1 MQKEIKGLYTIYGM
15 WLFFG
20 IIGMIFISF
29 NIPRALQ
36 ENDTVGIVFSIVF
49 GIIFLAMILGFGHL
63 IRVAPKKVQE
73 KYQDIFNHYPE
84 LEENVELFKENAT
97 AVDKLNQ
104 LYLYREAIFNTQYGR
119 FVNPIFLNEIQALGV
134 RIKWVRNG
142 KVRSKNLFLLSRE
155 GEKEF
160 EFDLGM
166 VTPPKY
172 EQLILFLHAVV
183 DVKPDLEFFN
193 EVEDWSKKQALERLV
208 FVFQNFLKGTFNFL
222 STFKNQNLYVF
233 YWIDWLELVLHKIV
247 RLKSHFDI
255 IIKT

>member
-29 NIPRALQ
+29 NLPSALQ
-36 ENDTVGIVFSIVF
+36 KNDTVGIVFSIVF

-104 LYLYREAIFNTQYGR
+104 LYLYREAIFNTEYGR
-119 FVNPIFLNEIQALGV
+119 FVNPIFLDEIQALGV

-166 VTPPKY
+166 VTPVKY
-172 EQLILFLHAVV
+172 EQLILFLHAIV
-183 DVKPDLEFFN
+183 DVKPELVFFN
-193 EVEDWSKKQALERLV
+193 EVED
-208 FVFQNFLKGTFNFL
+208 
-222 STFKNQNLYVF
+222 
-233 YWIDWLELVLHKIV
+233 
-247 RLKSHFDI
+247 
-255 IIKT
+255 

>member
-1 MQKEIKGLYTIYGM
+1 MVVFRYHWDDFYLLQSSVSSSEKRYSWDCLFNSVRHYFLSDDSWI
-15 WLFFG
+15 WLFNP
-20 IIGMIFISF
+20 SC
-29 NIPRALQ
+29 
-36 ENDTVGIVFSIVF
+36 T
-49 GIIFLAMILGFGHL
+49 
-63 IRVAPKKVQE
+63 KKVQE

-104 LYLYREAIFNTQYGR
+104 LYLYREAIFNTEYGR

-166 VTPPKY
+166 VTPVKY
-172 EQLILFLHAVV
+172 EQLILLLHAVL
-183 DVKPDLEFFN
+183 DVKPELEFFN
-193 EVEDWSKKQALERLV
+193 EVED
-208 FVFQNFLKGTFNFL
+208 
-222 STFKNQNLYVF
+222 
-233 YWIDWLELVLHKIV
+233 
-247 RLKSHFDI
+247 
-255 IIKT
+255 

>member
-29 NIPRALQ
+29 NLPRALQ
-36 ENDTVGIVFSIVF
+36 KNDTVGIVFSIVF

-166 VTPPKY
+166 VTPVKY

-193 EVEDWSKKQALERLV
+193 EVED
-208 FVFQNFLKGTFNFL
+208 
-222 STFKNQNLYVF
+222 
-233 YWIDWLELVLHKIV
+233 
-247 RLKSHFDI
+247 
-255 IIKT
+255 

>member
-1 MQKEIKGLYTIYGM
+1 MVVFRYHWDDFYL
-15 WLFFG
+15 
-20 IIGMIFISF
+20 
-29 NIPRALQ
+29 LQ
-36 ENDTVGIVFSIVF
+36 SSVSSSKNDTVGIVFSILF
-49 GIIFLAMILGFGHL
+49 GIIFLAMILGFGYL
-63 IRVAPKKVQE
+63 IRVAPKKVQA

-104 LYLYREAIFNTQYGR
+104 LYLYREAIFNTEYGR

-166 VTPPKY
+166 VTPVKY

-193 EVEDWSKKQALERLV
+193 EVED
-208 FVFQNFLKGTFNFL
+208 
-222 STFKNQNLYVF
+222 
-233 YWIDWLELVLHKIV
+233 
-247 RLKSHFDI
+247 
-255 IIKT
+255 

>member
-29 NIPRALQ
+29 NLPRALQ

-63 IRVAPKKVQE
+63 IRVAPKRVQE

-166 VTPPKY
+166 VTPVKY

-193 EVEDWSKKQALERLV
+193 EVEDWLTTSYL
-208 FVFQNFLKGTFNFL
+208 
-222 STFKNQNLYVF
+222 
-233 YWIDWLELVLHKIV
+233 LVL
-247 RLKSHFDI
+247 LF
-255 IIKT
+255 IKARHTKKPYWAFLYA